1 MTDKI
6 SGLNWF
12 TNKSVD
18 AITPDLIN
26 KVLYGYG
33 TDDDTASDIG
43 TDTDIDDEAVIED
56 NTTNETN
63 TDNTTTSANGTQ
75 AAGETTTETPQE
87 PAYTEEEKE
96 QLVNQLEQYI
106 DQYLEVACEGLS
118 IEEAAAFSEYMSG
131 LTEEFAEN
139 YLNSKSGSAV
149 NLDDAIEEYQ
159 QFIINEAAQWRAGN
173 ETASGTMSSLL
184 NSTPD
189 ELYNNLIDEVEKA
202 LEGNNRIGTMEA
214 ETLKDLT
221 ADYLISTML
230 NGSTDTSL
238 LKGINSA
245 YSLDS
250 DYLNLLS
257 IVNKL
262 KTETDAQ
269 TQLQLLNEAKEAF
282 DAFVEKGQNM
292 NNLKDTLIDGIE
304 VRDTARAAEEKEQ
317 LREDI
322 LPMVDEYME
331 AYIQE
336 NPDLSEEEI
345 NQIYEYLKSSL
356 DEFLDSEVSGE
367 EKAGRM
373 DTRLI
378 VFLDGK
384 IEQQQEVAAML
395 EELKANPTEKFDKM
409 QALADEVM
417 DDKFVSGVEKDE
429 LVDKTSD
436 FLINQLLNDADCS
449 DLLKNIS
456 SKYSSNEDYQNA
468 VALVKQLKVSTNPD
482 EMQELYDEA
491 KASMSKFLDNYKG
504 TALAKAIQASGPI
517 EIDDTQKDRIMLNS
531 TIAADYEANKS
542 RSLGGRIAT
551 KDKMSRMEEVQAM
564 AREDLNAVATAL
576 KEDLKEQLGS
586 NYDEA
591 KVSQWIIN
599 ATNDTIALFTENN
612 YEHDCSG
619 DYNVPN
625 DSQAFVWNYRG
636 SIKKHKNEKGRWSY
650 NVQALTNTFIE
661 KFNESAK
668 LNYTTGTDPSQNTYD
683 KENVITN
690 SVGNDYYLNK
700 SYSNEDKSALFNQ
713 INSTLTSVSSA
724 LRTSLGAQ
732 GIDIEDINTIID
744 DSIAETLDDV
754 TINIRNK
761 TMFRNRSYS
770 YNTVNLVDTFL
781 AKVEEKAG
789 LVKQIEE
796 EDENQ

>member
-106 DQYLEVACEGLS
+106 DQYLEIACEGLS

-292 NNLKDTLIDGIE
+292 NNLKETLIDGIE

-395 EELKANPTEKFDKM
+395 EELKANPTEKFDEM

-531 TIAADYEANKS
+531 TIAADYETNVS

-551 KDKMSRMEEVQAM
+551 KDKMTRMEEVQAM
-564 AREDLNAVATAL
+564 ARADLEAVATAL
-576 KEDLKEQLGS
+576 KEDLQEQLGS
-586 NYDEA
+586 DYDAA

-599 ATNDTIALFTENN
+599 ATNDTIAMFTENN

-619 DYNVPN
+619 DYNVPS

-661 KFNESAK
+661 KFNEASK
-668 LNYTTGTDPSQNTYD
+668 LSYTTGTDPSQNTYD
-683 KENVITN
+683 KENVIAN

-700 SYSNEDKSALFNQ
+700 SYSNEDKTALFNQ
-713 INSTLTSVSSA
+713 IKSTLTSVSTS
-724 LRTSLGAQ
+724 LRTSLSAQ

-761 TMFRNRSYS
+761 TLFRNRSYS

>member
-173 ETASGTMSSLL
+173 ETASETMSSLL

-292 NNLKDTLIDGIE
+292 NNLK
-304 VRDTARAAEEKEQ
+304 
-317 LREDI
+317 
-322 LPMVDEYME
+322 
-331 AYIQE
+331 
-336 NPDLSEEEI
+336 
-345 NQIYEYLKSSL
+345 
-356 DEFLDSEVSGE
+356 
-367 EKAGRM
+367 
-373 DTRLI
+373 
-378 VFLDGK
+378 K
-384 IEQQQEVAAML
+384 I
-395 EELKANPTEKFDKM
+395 
-409 QALADEVM
+409 
-417 DDKFVSGVEKDE
+417 
-429 LVDKTSD
+429 
-436 FLINQLLNDADCS
+436 
-449 DLLKNIS
+449 
-456 SKYSSNEDYQNA
+456 
-468 VALVKQLKVSTNPD
+468 
-482 EMQELYDEA
+482 
-491 KASMSKFLDNYKG
+491 
-504 TALAKAIQASGPI
+504 
-517 EIDDTQKDRIMLNS
+517 
-531 TIAADYEANKS
+531 
-542 RSLGGRIAT
+542 
-551 KDKMSRMEEVQAM
+551 
-564 AREDLNAVATAL
+564 
-576 KEDLKEQLGS
+576 
-586 NYDEA
+586 
-591 KVSQWIIN
+591 
-599 ATNDTIALFTENN
+599 
-612 YEHDCSG
+612 
-619 DYNVPN
+619 
-625 DSQAFVWNYRG
+625 
-636 SIKKHKNEKGRWSY
+636 
-650 NVQALTNTFIE
+650 
-661 KFNESAK
+661 
-668 LNYTTGTDPSQNTYD
+668 
-683 KENVITN
+683 
-690 SVGNDYYLNK
+690 
-700 SYSNEDKSALFNQ
+700 
-713 INSTLTSVSSA
+713 
-724 LRTSLGAQ
+724 
-732 GIDIEDINTIID
+732 
-744 DSIAETLDDV
+744 
-754 TINIRNK
+754 
-761 TMFRNRSYS
+761 
-770 YNTVNLVDTFL
+770 
-781 AKVEEKAG
+781 
-789 LVKQIEE
+789 
-796 EDENQ
+796 

>member
-12 TNKSVD
+12 TNKSVE

-33 TDDDTASDIG
+33 TDDDTSTDIG
-43 TDTDIDDEAVIED
+43 TDTDVDDEAVIED
-56 NTTNETN
+56 NTTNEAN
-63 TDNTTTSANGTQ
+63 TDNTTTSTNETQ
-75 AAGETTTETPQE
+75 EAEETTETPQE

-96 QLVNQLEQYI
+96 QLVNELEQYI
-106 DQYLEVACEGLS
+106 DQYLEIACEGLS

-282 DAFVEKGQNM
+282 NAFVEKGQNM

-395 EELKANPTEKFDKM
+395 EELKANPTEKFDEM
-409 QALADEVM
+409 QALADEVIE
-417 DDKFVSGVEKDE
+417 DKFVSGVEKDE

-531 TIAADYEANKS
+531 TIAADYETNVS

-551 KDKMSRMEEVQAM
+551 KDKMTRMEEVQAM
-564 AREDLNAVATAL
+564 ARADLEAVATAL
-576 KEDLKEQLGS
+576 KEDLQEQLGS
-586 NYDEA
+586 DYDAA

-599 ATNDTIALFTENN
+599 ATNDTIAMFTENN

-619 DYNVPN
+619 DYNVPS

-661 KFNESAK
+661 KFNEASK
-668 LNYTTGTDPSQNTYD
+668 LSYTTGTDPSQNTYD
-683 KENVITN
+683 KENVIAN

-700 SYSNEDKSALFNQ
+700 SYSNEDKTALFNQ
-713 INSTLTSVSSA
+713 IKSTLTSVS
-724 LRTSLGAQ
+724 TSLITNLSAQ

-754 TINIRNK
+754 TINIQNK
-761 TMFRNRSYS
+761 TLFRNRSYS

-796 EDENQ
+796 EENQ

>member
-12 TNKSVD
+12 TNKSVE

-33 TDDDTASDIG
+33 TDDDTSTDIG
-43 TDTDIDDEAVIED
+43 TDTDVDDEAVIED
-56 NTTNETN
+56 NTTNEAN
-63 TDNTTTSANGTQ
+63 TDNTTTSTNETQ
-75 AAGETTTETPQE
+75 EAEETTETPQE

-96 QLVNQLEQYI
+96 QLVNELEQYI
-106 DQYLEVACEGLS
+106 DQYLEIACEGLS
-118 IEEAAAFSEYMSG
+118 IEEAEAFSEYMSG

-282 DAFVEKGQNM
+282 NAFVEKGQNM

-395 EELKANPTEKFDKM
+395 EELKANPTEKFDEM
-409 QALADEVM
+409 QALADEVIE
-417 DDKFVSGVEKDE
+417 DKFVSGVEKDE

-531 TIAADYEANKS
+531 TIAADYETNVS

-551 KDKMSRMEEVQAM
+551 KDKMTRMEEVQAM
-564 AREDLNAVATAL
+564 ARADLEAVATAL
-576 KEDLKEQLGS
+576 KEDLQEQLGS
-586 NYDEA
+586 DYDAA

-599 ATNDTIALFTENN
+599 ATNDTIAMFTENN

-619 DYNVPN
+619 DYNVPS

-636 SIKKHKNEKGRWSY
+636 SIRKHKNEKGRWSY

-661 KFNESAK
+661 KFNEASK
-668 LNYTTGTDPSQNTYD
+668 LSYTTGTDPSQNTYD
-683 KENVITN
+683 KENVIAN

-700 SYSNEDKSALFNQ
+700 SYSNEDKTALFNQ
-713 INSTLTSVSSA
+713 IKSTLTSVS
-724 LRTSLGAQ
+724 TSLITNLSAQ

-754 TINIRNK
+754 TINIQNK
-761 TMFRNRSYS
+761 TLFRNRSYS

-796 EDENQ
+796 EENQ